1 MSVSEPGAPRGNRL
15 KHVACLGLAGA
26 TLALAITVA
35 WQSASLYRLD
45 LAFTR
50 TETELTFWGS
60 ADYQPTEATR
70 VRTGRELDALLA
82 RAPDHPDYLALAA
95 YYEAWLAYRED
106 DPALAQP
113 HALRAANAQFF
124 AQQNRPAYRQGWA
137 KMVRYAR
144 RAAAD
149 ETARELGR
157 FAQQRLDVLG
167 FAQGPDQ
174 GS

>member
-1 MSVSEPGAPRGNRL
+1 MAVDETKGRGNRL
-15 KHVACLGLAGA
+15 TSIRCFSLAAA

-35 WQSASLYRLD
+35 WQSATVYRLD
-45 LAFTR
+45 LVFNR
-50 TETELTFWGS
+50 TETELTFWGRG
-60 ADYQPTEATR
+60 DYQPLDATR
-70 VRTGRELDALLA
+70 VRTARELDALLA
-82 RAPDHPDYLALAA
+82 QAPAHPDYLALAA
-95 YYEAWLAYRED
+95 YHEAWLAYRED

-113 HALRAANAQFF
+113 YALRAVKAQFF

-157 FAQQRLDVLG
+157 FAQQRLDALG
-167 FAQGPDQ
+167 AAQGPDQ
-174 GS
+174 DS